1 MNKLIF
7 TVELD
12 GSDLYK
18 VNNNNADAFERKAD
32 RLLMTPAFYSIV
44 RDALKA
50 SLEDFNNPDDTNVPE
65 EAKKP
70 CTCKSMGNN
79 SKSVNNNK
87 GCKQLSSTKKT
98 CNNRAKTTT
107 KQ

>member
-44 RDALKA
+44 RDALKK
-50 SLEDFNNPDDTNVPE
+50 SLEAFNSSDDTIPSDDVN
-65 EAKKP
+65 KP
-70 CTCKSMGNN
+70 CTCKSRG
-79 SKSVNNNK
+79 NNK
-87 GCKQLSSTKKT
+87 GCKNNCTKKV
-98 CNNRAKTTT
+98 AK
-107 KQ
+107 Q